1 MKFVFAM
8 VLAIASTSPVLAQIG
23 PDEIQTMPPIPS
35 TQIISTSLPPPIP
48 IKPKNEAFG
57 ITTFGITF
65 CVLFFLSIFCA
76 AIFFAFRYLKQRNIE
91 RTAEDN
97 IPLSPYQTLNST
109 V

>member
-8 VLAIASTSPVLAQIG
+8 VLAIASTFPVLAQIG
-23 PDEIQTMPPIPS
+23 PDEIQTMPPIPP
-35 TQIISTSLPPPIP
+35 TQIVSTSLPPPIP
-48 IKPKNEAFG
+48 IKPENEAIIG
-57 ITTFGITF
+57 TFGIIF

-76 AIFFAFRYLKQRNIE
+76 AIFFAFQYLKQRNLE
-91 RTAEDN
+91 RSAEDN